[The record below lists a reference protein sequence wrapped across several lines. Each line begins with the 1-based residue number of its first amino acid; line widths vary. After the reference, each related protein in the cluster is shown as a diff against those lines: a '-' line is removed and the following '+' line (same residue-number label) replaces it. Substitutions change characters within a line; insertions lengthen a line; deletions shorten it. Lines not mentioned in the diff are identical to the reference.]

1 MVPGTIQLLNS
12 INSRLADV
20 QARLAR
26 LEDKLLGME
35 EEERKEAKLEE
46 GLWTWLQGRPMEE
59 YWEWGLRI
67 WNMVFSAPM
76 AFFFVVAAVEAQGW
90 RKSIFFAALG
100 FILHPTTAIVGLG
113 CRVVY
118 VVSTWRLWRCC
129 RRAGTP
135 AAAAANDAPP
145 AADDVPA
152 GRPDGPPADNI
163 PLEAIRAV
171 VAPAYEAPAGWPI
184 RAILNLLWRR

>member
-12 INSRLADV
+12 INSRLADI

-26 LEDKLLGME
+26 LEDRLLGME
-35 EEERKEAKLEE
+35 EEERKEARLEE
-46 GLWTWLQGRPMEE
+46 GLWNWLQGRPMEE
-59 YWEWGLRI
+59 YWTWGLRL
-67 WNMVFSAPM
+67 WNMFFSAPM

-100 FILHPTTAIVGLG
+100 FLLHPTTAIVGLG
-113 CRVVY
+113 
-118 VVSTWRLWRCC
+118 WRIWRCC
-129 RRAGTP
+129 RGARTP
-135 AAAAANDAPP
+135 AAAAAAAEAPP
-145 AADDVPA
+145 AAGDVPA